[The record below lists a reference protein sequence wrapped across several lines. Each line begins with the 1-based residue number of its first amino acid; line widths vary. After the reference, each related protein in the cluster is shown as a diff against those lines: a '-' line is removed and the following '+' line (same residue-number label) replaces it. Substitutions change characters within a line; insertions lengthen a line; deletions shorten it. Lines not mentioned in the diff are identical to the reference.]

1 MFVQEPL
8 AKDSPLW
15 RLPNVLISPH
25 NAGASNGTYARGVEI
40 FLRNLGAYLN
50 GKPLE
55 NEAAAA

>member
-1 MFVQEPL
+1 
-8 AKDSPLW
+8 
-15 RLPNVLISPH
+15 LISPH

-40 FLRNLGAYLN
+40 FLRNLGAYLH